1 MNFKTKNLTTIKNS
15 LYALKMLFHISKG
28 RVIAVFLQSL
38 FNNASW
44 VFYSLVFVK
53 FLLGSLEQGKSFSQ
67 IMLFLMISAL
77 VFAFSTLFN
86 AWCGSIYYYKSN
98 ADIYEKVNQMLF
110 EKATAVELE
119 CYEDTEF
126 YNRFTLAMQGCNERL
141 TGIVQNLSYIV
152 SSVAAAVFSLYF
164 MFSIDHFVIIFVLG
178 PIIGNFIFGK
188 RLNEIKYQ
196 HNKEAVPYSRRI
208 DYVNRTVYLA
218 DYAKEMRMTSVFE
231 VLKKLYMEGFSGII
245 AKIHEYRGREI
256 RLVLTENI
264 FTFVVIFQGVM
275 FYSMYRTLVTK
286 SIGLSDF
293 AVLFSAMSTVA
304 WIIIGASRGIV
315 QCFEDSLYIGNLRAF
330 LEYEPVIDEHQ
341 DGPAPVK
348 PDKKGMPEICF
359 QNVSFVYRGQTEPA
373 LKDVDITIHHKEK
386 IAIVGQNGAGKTTF
400 IKLLMRLYDPKDG
413 TVRYNGVDVKELNLP
428 KYRGLY
434 GAAFQDY
441 QIFSL
446 TVAEN
451 VLMKKPTCPKDY
463 EKAADALRRAGVYEK
478 VCSLPNGMDTVLTRE
493 FAEDGAVLS
502 GGELQKIAVARAFA
516 GNYDV
521 AVFDEPSSAL
531 DPVAE
536 YQLYQSIMEVCADK
550 TVIFISHRL
559 SAACLADKIYLFED
573 GRISEQGSHEELMQM
588 NGSYAEMFRKQAEHY
603 QTQA

>member
-1 MNFKTKNLTTIKNS
+1 METIKNN
-15 LYALKMLFHISKG
+15 LYVLKLLFRISKG
-28 RVIAVFLQSL
+28 RVICIFLQSL
-38 FNNASW
+38 FDYASW
-44 VFYSLVFVK
+44 VFYSLIFVK
-53 FLLGSLEQGKSFSQ
+53 FLLGSLEQGRSFGQ
-67 IMLFLMISAL
+67 ILLFLVVSAS
-77 VFAFSTLFN
+77 VFAIPALFG
-86 AWCGSIYYYKSN
+86 AWYNNIYCYKSD
-98 ADIYEKVNQMLF
+98 ADIYEKVNRMLY
-110 EKATAVELE
+110 EKATSVELE

-141 TGIVQNLSYIV
+141 TWIVQNVSLII
-152 SSVAAAVFSLYF
+152 SSVAAAVFSLYY

-188 RLNEIKYQ
+188 RLNEVKFR

-218 DYAKEMRMTSVFE
+218 DYAKEMRMTSIFE

-256 RLVLTENI
+256 RFVLIENI

-286 SIGLSDF
+286 SLELSDF
-293 AVLFSAMSTVA
+293 AVLFTAMSTVA
-304 WIIIGASRGIV
+304 WIIINASRAMV
-315 QCFEDSLYIGNLRAF
+315 QSFEDGLYIGNLRSF
-330 LEYEPVIDEHQ
+330 LEYEPVMDEHQ
-341 DGPAPVK
+341 DGLAPKK
-348 PDKKGMPEICF
+348 PDKAGMPEITF
-359 QNVSFVYRGQTEPA
+359 QNVSFAYRGQTEPV
-373 LKDVDITIHHKEK
+373 LKNLDMTIHHKEK
-386 IAIVGQNGAGKTTF
+386 IAVVGQNGAGKTTF

-413 TVRYNGVDVKELNLP
+413 KVLYNGIDVKELNLP

-434 GAAFQDY
+434 GTAFQDY

-451 VLMKKPTCPKDY
+451 VLMKRAENPQDY
-463 EKAADALRRAGVYEK
+463 DRAADALKRAGVYEK
-478 VCSLPNGMDTVLTRE
+478 VCSLPKGMDTILTRE
-493 FAEDGAVLS
+493 FAEDGVVLS

-516 GNYDV
+516 GKYEI
-521 AVFDEPSSAL
+521 AIFDEPSSAL
-531 DPVAE
+531 DPMAE
-536 YQLYQSIMEVCADK
+536 YQLYESIMEACADK

-573 GRISEQGSHEELMQM
+573 GEILEQGSHKELMQR
-588 NGSYAEMFRKQAEHY
+588 NGSYAEMFRKQAEYY
-603 QTQA
+603 QVQE